1 MNGIWCTR
9 ERYMNRTWE
18 KFTMKQNYR
27 VTSELGFASGS
38 WIQVIPPFMTKQS
51 AITTNRSREAWLA
64 GKLVA
69 CLFLFSVVWID
80 LDQHLYP
87 QACQQCFRGSQ
98 EIPRN
103 PQKSPKGILSQWEW
117 VGLAWGSIGSSGG
130 WHCCF
135 RRRLHRS
142 SPAMGGHGP
151 SAHGPE
157 SSVSDGSSLE
167 DEADERGACSHPPGG
182 RHQRPRVGRHVQQV
196 GRRHP
201 WQGRIQVRK
210 DEKRWMM
217 ANWKKPVDC
226 LFINWKLHLV
236 SENSAL
242 ALFSTNFFRQ

>member
-1 MNGIWCTR
+1 
-9 ERYMNRTWE
+9 
-18 KFTMKQNYR
+18 MKQNYR
-27 VTSELGFASGS
+27 VTSELGLDPSYSPFYDKTKWHYHQQVQRGLVGWKACCLPVPIFSGLD
-38 WIQVIPPFMTKQS
+38 WHGPALVS
-51 AITTNRSREAWLA
+51 AA
-64 GKLVA
+64 GVPAMLQR
-69 CLFLFSVVWID
+69 L
-80 LDQHLYP
+80 
-87 QACQQCFRGSQ
+87 
-98 EIPRN
+98 PRN

-157 SSVSDGSSLE
+157 SPVSDGSSLE

-210 DEKRWMM
+210 DEKRWSLWPIGKSSVRGFI
-217 ANWKKPVDC
+217 NGKPHLVPEKPVLELC
-226 LFINWKLHLV
+226 FWKLSLQAI
-236 SENSAL
+236 N
-242 ALFSTNFFRQ
+242 LFCSKKATCNKI